1 MTSLRAASFI
11 GLEIFS
17 VVVPYVVIVRS
28 DPGLVQGWTLLGIV
42 SGLFLAS
49 IWQMRRDV
57 WRGIGG
63 LLVLAVVLAEIV
75 ILPSLLTMR
84 T

>member
-11 GLEIFS
+11 GPEILS
-17 VVVPYVVIVRS
+17 VVVPYVVIVWS
-28 DPGLVQGWTLLGIV
+28 DPGLVQGGTLLGIV
-42 SGLFLAS
+42 SGPFLAS

-63 LLVLAVVLAEIV
+63 LLLLAVVLAEIV

>member
-1 MTSLRAASFI
+1 MTSLRAAAFV
-11 GLEIFS
+11 GLEILS
-17 VVVPYVVIVRS
+17 VTLPYVVIVWS
-28 DPGLVQGWTLLGIV
+28 GPGLVQGGTLLGVV

-57 WRGIGG
+57 WRGIFG
-63 LLVLAVVLAEIV
+63 LLVLAVALAEIL
-75 ILPSLLTMR
+75 ILPSLLPMR